1 MFLRLSIVFLG
12 LYVSVS
18 KLMENNYFF
27 FLKLRFSFL
36 SNQVEQSFGLNA
48 CCSLCM
54 LSERTLALSISSME
68 LEGRLGLRELCSFA
82 REIRELKL
90 SELRPSL
97 SFAKM

>member
-1 MFLRLSIVFLG
+1 
-12 LYVSVS
+12 
-18 KLMENNYFF
+18 
-27 FLKLRFSFL
+27 
-36 SNQVEQSFGLNA
+36 
-48 CCSLCM
+48 M

-97 SFAKM
+97 SFSKLWSLYCLFTLSSIQEVKKENYEHNYVIEFFYYLHKNKNNEKLI